1 MLILGIIFIIIGI
14 FILQW
19 YAKFANMCYFYR
31 PIILSRS
38 FPVLII
44 NIFSI
49 GFLITGLILLWKVN
63 YIIVILII
71 LCLLVLSFYGA
82 FLGSE
87 KGRAKLFFKIYK
99 MLRTQKPTAKEKEI
113 IAEALLVYIKQ
124 CRRNEYS
131 LVYHGLSEAG
141 VPDETIIFRYIR
153 IIGDIKEVASNL
165 LRFEKSCPHGL
176 NAISDSDC
184 YEKESLKREKIINKA
199 YREVFN

>member
-19 YAKFANMCYFYR
+19 YAKFANMGYFYR

-99 MLRTQKPTAKEKEI
+99 M
-113 IAEALLVYIKQ
+113 
-124 CRRNEYS
+124 
-131 LVYHGLSEAG
+131 
-141 VPDETIIFRYIR
+141 
-153 IIGDIKEVASNL
+153 
-165 LRFEKSCPHGL
+165 
-176 NAISDSDC
+176 
-184 YEKESLKREKIINKA
+184 
-199 YREVFN
+199 